1 MADKKKIGAS
11 IVLDGEKE
19 FKSAVTDCNKK
30 LTSMRSELG
39 LVKEKYAENA
49 NSLEALST
57 KHDSLAKVLQ
67 LQKNKLEA
75 TKAGYDHAL
84 ASQNKVGSGLTK
96 LKAEYQKAQ
105 EQMDKMKKSGTAT
118 DEELDKQQKT
128 IDELSEA
135 IKKGERNY
143 ESAGNRVE
151 NWKNKLNTA
160 EAQTIRANRALIQ
173 NDKYMEEAKRSTT
186 QCATSIDQY
195 GKKLKTVKV
204 DVSEFGNSSKDAINE
219 LASTIVAAGLAD
231 KVEDIAETL
240 FDCAEAA
247 DAFETASAKVSTIA
261 DTSKVSMSELN
272 KQMLDLSNSTGKGV
286 SDIAESTYQAISA
299 SVDTANAVSTVEE
312 ATKLATGGF
321 TDTTTAIDG
330 LTTVVNSYGDK
341 VKDVSEVSD
350 LFVTVQN
357 KGKTTVGDLAS
368 SIGKVATKAANYNV
382 SLQDLGASYIE
393 ITKRGVE
400 TSEATTNINSLL
412 KELSKNGSDASIILK
427 NKTGKTFAEL
437 MDSGESLADVI
448 DILSKSVGGDAT
460 AFGNLFSRQEAAQ
473 AATILLRTGTKE
485 YNKTL
490 KEVKDSAGATAK
502 AYETMTDT
510 SEHAK
515 EKMVNGI
522 ENLKIAIGTELNKS
536 LEGMYESGE
545 KAISWATKFV
555 QDNPK
560 VVSAIVSVTAALGTL
575 TAAFAGFSIL
585 KTITP
590 MVTAFTTA
598 LSANPIGLAAVALG
612 TVTTALVTYSATQ
625 ETAKTK
631 IEQAAEADQQY
642 IKGLNEKHKA
652 LQESIQQTQSNF
664 EATKSETITVER
676 LVDRLKNLN
685 SIQNKTADQK
695 AEIKRISDQ
704 LKDKIPQIAAAY
716 DEETGAI
723 NLTNKQMNKLVN
735 NYKRVALAAV
745 VQSQLTEAGKEALEA
760 QERLNDASEKA
771 KECKKKQTKA
781 QEEYNKALKKAQDLS
796 KSEGGV
802 SVTGAVSNDMIKA
815 QQAVQKAAK
824 GVEAAEKSYKDAQD
838 SVKAYKDDL
847 NKVNKMMDT
856 ANSFIKKYSDS
867 TKKQKNDTENSGKA
881 AKKASQEYKKL
892 GNTFNTAVTKMN
904 ASGNSVAKSTET
916 AFNSAVKIAKK
927 TGTKIPAGLA
937 AGLKDG
943 SKSPET
949 AVIEL
954 KKAINKK
961 LLELSNNAR
970 KQGAYIPEK
979 LTDGISEN
987 LEDPANAYEQ
997 INKQIKKRAES
1008 MQKKLNKVG
1017 INISD
1022 GMKKSFEK
1030 GGQNALDAISNAN
1043 TKITN
1048 LMNAAGVNSVQGLL
1062 NGVNSK
1068 KAAVIKAYED
1078 LGDAADKAF
1087 KKKLDI
1093 HSPSRVFKKS
1103 GVYTVDGLIKGIES
1117 KKANLKKT
1125 ANELGEILINS
1136 VQNKIDMKD
1145 LKTNGNGYNEK
1156 TITKYWK
1163 GVVKAT
1169 KKGTSAHTEAL
1180 KKYYEARNDLK
1191 NKKNEILRDYKSTY
1205 KEYIS
1210 DLKNSIKELN
1220 QTYKESV
1227 SSTKQSIMSSYS
1239 LFSDVKI
1246 TKTDDANGLIV
1257 NLQRQVETIDSW
1269 RKNLQ
1274 KLRDRGVSE
1283 SLISEIEALGVTS
1296 AGDVETLAN
1305 MSDKQL
1311 KQYQSYYNKKNSLA
1325 EAEAKKE
1332 NEALKKQTDSKIKK
1346 LDAEFSKKIANLTKK
1361 RNREMKALGLSLAKK
1376 FTEGIISGS
1385 SSAHKAI
1392 ENMTGQKSKKVK
1404 KSSSSSR
1411 VKSEKIINYSSSKVV
1426 SKANTDYTGLGYVQN
1441 LQKETRNLTDII
1453 KKNLPTKD
1461 SISSVTAR
1469 VNTGVV
1475 NNTNA
1480 EPVQLNLLMDSKMV
1494 ASATFNH
1501 LDLMQGANIR
1511 LMQRGISR

>member
-1 MADKKKIGAS
+1 MSIFMYFRKEHGMADKKKIGAS

-160 EAQTIRANRALIQ
+160 EAQTIRANRALVQ

-204 DVSEFGNSSKDAINE
+204 DVSKFGTSSKEAINE
-219 LASTIVAAGLAD
+219 LASAIVASGLAD
-231 KVEDIAETL
+231 KVEYIAETL
-240 FDCAEAA
+240 HDCAEAA
-247 DAFETASAKVSTIA
+247 DTFETASAKVSTIA
-261 DTSKVSMSELN
+261 DTSKVSMGELN
-272 KQMLDLSNSTGKGV
+272 KQMLDLSNNTGKSV

-299 SVDTANAVSTVEE
+299 SVDTADAVRTVEE

-412 KELSKNGSDASIILK
+412 KELSNNGSDTSMILK

-460 AFGNLFSRQEAAQ
+460 AFGNLFRRQEAAQ
-473 AATILLRTGTKE
+473 AATIILRTGTKE

-536 LEGMYESGE
+536 LEGLYESGE

-560 VVSAIVSVTAALGTL
+560 VVSAIVSVTAALGAL
-575 TAAFAGFSIL
+575 TATFTGFTII

-598 LSANPIGLAAVALG
+598 LSAHPIGLAAVALT
-612 TVTTALVTYSATQ
+612 TVTTALATYSATQ
-625 ETAKTK
+625 DTAKTK
-631 IEQAAEADQQY
+631 TEQAAEAAL
-642 IKGLNEKHKA
+642 KETKA
-652 LQESIQQTQSNF
+652 LEEKRIEIQKTIDTSKENLSTTTKECETVQTL
-664 EATKSETITVER
+664 T
-676 LVDRLKNLN
+676 DRLKQLN
-685 SIQNKTADQK
+685 PIQNKTAAQK

-704 LKDKIPQIAAAY
+704 LKDKIPEIAAAY
-716 DEETGAI
+716 DKETGSI
-723 NLTNKQMNKLVN
+723 KLTNT
-735 NYKRVALAAV
+735 
-745 VQSQLTEAGKEALEA
+745 QLTRLADNYVNVAMQAAAAKQIQDAANAAFEAEMKLEEAKSKADKTEEEADKAEQRYKKIVAETAKAYGSVKE
-760 QERLNDASEKA
+760 LNKA
-771 KECKKKQTKA
+771 KA
-781 QEEYNKALKKAQDLS
+781 EYND
-796 KSEGGV
+796 
-802 SVTGAVSNDMIKA
+802 
-815 QQAVQKAAK
+815 
-824 GVEAAEKSYKDAQD
+824 
-838 SVKAYKDDL
+838 
-847 NKVNKMMDT
+847 
-856 ANSFIKKYSDS
+856 
-867 TKKQKNDTENSGKA
+867 
-881 AKKASQEYKKL
+881 AKKAADSAANEVKKYRKTVDDANKTMEKANKLRDEYAKKLEISGKKEKDNGDKSKKTAQEYENLSK
-892 GNTFNTAVTKMN
+892 TFNTAVTKMN
-904 ASGNSVAKSTET
+904 KSGNSVAKSTET

-927 TGTKIPAGLA
+927 TGTKIPAGLV

-1022 GMKKSFEK
+1022 GMKKNFEK
-1030 GGQNALDAISNAN
+1030 GGQNALNAISNAN
-1043 TKITN
+1043 KKITN

-1103 GVYTVDGLIKGIES
+1103 GVHTVDGLIKGIES

-1125 ANELGEILINS
+1125 AKELGEILINS

-1180 KKYYEARNDLK
+1180 KNYYEARNDLK

-1257 NLQRQVETIDSW
+1257 NLQRQVEAIDSW

-1283 SLISEIEALGVTS
+1283 SLISEIEALGVAS
-1296 AGDVETLAN
+1296 AGDVETLAS

-1311 KQYQSYYNKKNSLA
+1311 KQYQSYYNKKSSLA
-1325 EAEAKKE
+1325 GAEAKKE
-1332 NEALKKQTDSKIKK
+1332 NEALKKQTDSKIKQ
-1346 LDAEFSKKIANLTKK
+1346 LDAKFSKKIANLTKK

-1385 SSAHKAI
+1385 SSAQKAI
-1392 ENMTGQKSKKVK
+1392 ENMTGQKGKKVK
-1404 KSSSSSR
+1404 KSSSSS
-1411 VKSEKIINYSSSKVV
+1411 KSISGKIKEYSSSKFV
-1426 SKANTDYTGLGYVQN
+1426 SNAIAGYSGLGYVQN
-1441 LQKETRNLTDII
+1441 LQKETRSLTDII
-1453 KKNLPTKD
+1453 RKSLPTKD
-1461 SISSVTAR
+1461 SIPSATAR
-1469 VNTGVV
+1469 VNKGVV
-1475 NNTNA
+1475 NNPNA

-1511 LMQRGISR
+1511 LLQRGVSR